1 MNLTIKRAEFLKMLM
16 YAGQAIPTRSAEAQQ
31 MNYLIDVREA
41 SVSVI
46 ASNDDLAC
54 KITQTMK
61 DEKGK
66 DVILNLEPGLIQ
78 TPAKYLLD
86 IVSKMGGDVIT
97 LRMVDTNYL
106 NVSDEATE
114 FNLVTKAGEEY
125 PDVDL
130 NVPEEAKGFTVS
142 LRDLK
147 RLFDTTAYAVSVKG
161 PKELYTGIN
170 VRASSGKL
178 FFMTTDSFR
187 MARLSVPEPNNEA
200 DFNFTC
206 PVKALDMITRIDT
219 NADCTIYFDERRAIF
234 ISGQVTLSSRL
245 ILGEFPSIDR
255 LIPPSFPFQLTCDTS
270 EFLAAAD
277 RVKIISS
284 AEDKNSQVKLSMSKE
299 TGAMISAKS
308 TNYGNSQ
315 EVLKKA
321 IITLPDDVNVF
332 EIGFNVDFAIEAAKA
347 LRSDKI
353 TFTFSSPTRMFMIKN
368 DDAENLQ
375 IITPIRMSSFN

>member
-1 MNLTIKRAEFLKMLM
+1 MNLTIKRAEFLKMLN
-16 YAGQAIPTRSAEAQQ
+16 YAGQAIPSRSADAQQ
-31 MNYLIDVREA
+31 MNYLIDIRED

-54 KITQTMK
+54 KVTQTMK
-61 DEKGK
+61 DEKGN
-66 DVILNLEPGLIQ
+66 DVILNLEKGLIQ

-86 IVSKMGGDVIT
+86 IVSKLGGDVIS

-106 NVSDEATE
+106 NVSDDNTE

-130 NVPEEAKGFTVS
+130 NVPSDSQGFTVS
-142 LRDLK
+142 LKDLK
-147 RLFDTTAYAVSVKG
+147 NLFDTTAFAVSVKG

-170 VRASSGKL
+170 VRAFDGKL
-178 FFMTTDSFR
+178 YFMTTDSFR
-187 MARLSVPEPNNEA
+187 MARLSVPEPNNDA
-200 DFNFTC
+200 NFNFTC
-206 PVKALDMITRIDT
+206 PVKALDMITRIDSGV
-219 NADCTIYFDERRAIF
+219 DCTIYFDERRAMF
-234 ISGQVTLSSRL
+234 VSGPVTLSSRL
-245 ILGEFPSIDR
+245 IPGEFPSIDR
-255 LIPPSFPFQLTCDTS
+255 LIPPSFPFQLTCDTA

-284 AEDKNSQVKLSMSKE
+284 AEDKNSQVKLSLSNE
-299 TGAMISAKS
+299 TGAVISAKS

-321 IITLPDDVNVF
+321 NIILPEEVNVF

-347 LRSDKI
+347 LHAEKI
-353 TFTFSSPTRMFMIKN
+353 TFNFSSPTRMFMIKN
-368 DDAENLQ
+368 DDPENLQ